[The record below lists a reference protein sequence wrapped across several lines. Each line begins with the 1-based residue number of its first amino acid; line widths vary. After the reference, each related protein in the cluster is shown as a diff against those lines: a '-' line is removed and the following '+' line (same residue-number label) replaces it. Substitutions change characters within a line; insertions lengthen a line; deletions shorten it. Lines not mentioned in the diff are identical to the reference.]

1 MKRFKKNKLIV
12 TSVVSILGVCG
23 LVVVL
28 NNVDT
33 LMPQLA
39 NADDTAYRLNINT
52 ALTVDE
58 NNQATVKTTLGNDV
72 VFEVEG
78 DYTLDSGVIT
88 LKEGASLTNVNRIQG
103 MSEITVNTD
112 GKSLRMG
119 LGLQAD
125 SMSLEE
131 HYLLE
136 DATVHMMNPTYD
148 FVTLVATQDTTIE
161 SIDIGYS
168 CVTRAVLNHG
178 EDWIEIDSLAKYR
191 QVMEPATNLEAKIYL
206 STNIDFNGEQLS
218 SMPGEFKGTF
228 DGNGYSVYN
237 YLGRS
242 DTNSRMFNLLNGATI
257 QNVVISGTLP
267 NSGGGTMVAYG
278 ANESITNQSTIS
290 NTVARAN
297 LDNGAYDGPYGMF
310 VYLARNNNIRIE
322 NSHAEL
328 FIPATYSGNA
338 ALFVKAADG
347 DSQTEVSNV
356 TYGITGA
363 GSEGKSVAGNADGVT
378 NTGKTV
384 IHNEVLDPELVVSVD
399 KNTLNVDETATLTV
413 GVENLP
419 DTVSSVT
426 YTVTSENED
435 VVSVTD
441 NNDNTYTL
449 TALKAGSSTITVS
462 TEIESETYTQTVT
475 IEVVDLDTPK
485 HTVNLSGADPV
496 FGEEHIAKSDPGSI
510 YYWNDQNWV
519 SSNVTVNQ
527 SKFEN
532 NEYVIEYT
540 STGSC
545 WYGFQFFYEAPEEA
559 DLVDG
564 TKPTIK
570 ITINS
575 SVEGDITINDVAC
588 HLNAGN
594 NTLTAVSAYAAN
606 STDADLSVQFGILSP
621 QTMITSGTFKISAI
635 EFYY

>member
-28 NNVDT
+28 NNVNT

-168 CVTRAVLNHG
+168 CVTRAVLEHG
-178 EDWIEIDSLAKYR
+178 EDWIEIDSLDAYKT
-191 QVMEPATNLEAKIYL
+191 VMTTTNLEAKIYL
-206 STNIDFNGEQLS
+206 STNIDFNGEQLN

-237 YLGRS
+237 YLGTN

-278 ANESITNQSTIS
+278 AHENITNQSTIS
-290 NTVARAN
+290 NTVVRAN
-297 LDNGAYDGPYGMF
+297 LDNGNYDGPYGMF

-328 FIPATYSGNA
+328 FFPATYTGLG
-338 ALFVKAADG
+338 ALHVKAADG
-347 DSQTEVSNV
+347 GNQTEVSNV

-363 GSEGKSVAGNADGVT
+363 GSEGKVVAGDVDGVT

-384 IHNEVLDPELVVSVD
+384 IHDPEVSITITSTNI
-399 KNTLNVDETATLTV
+399 KMGETASLTPSLD
-413 GVENLP
+413 NLP
-419 DTVSSVT
+419 VDTSAEDVT
-426 YTVTSENED
+426 YTVTS
-435 VVSVTD
+435 
-441 NNDNTYTL
+441 DNTCLTVSEPVDGVYTL
-449 TALKAGSSTITVS
+449 TGVSAGTAIVTVEATVGEDTYS
-462 TEIESETYTQTVT
+462 GSVSVRVIDPNAPIHAINLETVILAYDGGVIGETVAVGDRRGQLCVWSETYTATFNRTTDGKGV
-475 IEVVDLDTPK
+475 ELDFSNGASAPWYGLQIFYKIPAELNVAQGTNIK
-485 HTVNLSGADPV
+485 TKLVFESTFEGQITVNGTV
-496 FGEEHIAKSDPGSI
+496 CNVVNGS
-510 YYWNDQNWV
+510 
-519 SSNVTVNQ
+519 
-527 SKFEN
+527 
-532 NEYVIEYT
+532 
-540 STGSC
+540 
-545 WYGFQFFYEAPEEA
+545 
-559 DLVDG
+559 
-564 TKPTIK
+564 
-570 ITINS
+570 
-575 SVEGDITINDVAC
+575 
-588 HLNAGN
+588 
-594 NTLTAVSAYAAN
+594 NTLNVDSVTPAN
-606 STDADLSVQFGILSP
+606 AELSVQFGVNGGSTVA
-621 QTMITSGTFKISAI
+621 QGKVTFSAI
-635 EFYY
+635 EFYSR